1 MSNIS
6 SAQRKLSATTN
17 NSANLDIESYSI
29 DELVSILNINEPT
42 EKNIRSSTDF
52 YIKKFKDEG
61 DIEMSNFFTEQQ

>member
-29 DELVSILNINEPT
+29 DELVSILNN
-42 EKNIRSSTDF
+42 
-52 YIKKFKDEG
+52 
-61 DIEMSNFFTEQQ
+61 

>member
-29 DELVSILNINEPT
+29 DELVSILNINPPFIECN
-42 EKNIRSSTDF
+42 ESIFN
-52 YIKKFKDEG
+52 FKTS
-61 DIEMSNFFTEQQ
+61 ILLL